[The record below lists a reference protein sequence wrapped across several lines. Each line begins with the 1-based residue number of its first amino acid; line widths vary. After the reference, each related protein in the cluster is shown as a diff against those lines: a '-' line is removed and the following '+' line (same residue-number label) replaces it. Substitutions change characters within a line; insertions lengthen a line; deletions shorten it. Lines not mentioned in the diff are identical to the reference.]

1 MLDQSCFLVKNAT
14 ESNEGKVMEGT
25 AITGRNRQDIVL
37 TGPGRS
43 GTTLACYLLNKL
55 PNTVGKELRPDFQL
69 IIKQPRLFTA
79 LLPTLAKQFP
89 CYAVVRNPLSVMASR
104 RSLKSNK
111 KREGP
116 DLSSKWFAEE
126 LKSLGGIS
134 HTPSR

>member
-55 PNTVGKELRPDFQL
+55 PNTV
-69 IIKQPRLFTA
+69 
-79 LLPTLAKQFP
+79 
-89 CYAVVRNPLSVMASR
+89 AS
-104 RSLKSNK
+104 
-111 KREGP
+111 
-116 DLSSKWFAEE
+116 
-126 LKSLGGIS
+126 
-134 HTPSR
+134 PSRYLLASSTCFRRTAKL